1 MKKYL
6 FISRIT
12 IPLILFPMFLFGQE
26 EICLFK
32 SLEDY
37 KNSKCELTSQV
48 FVNKR
53 KDKDIKAYGGSDYVI
68 SSIDN
73 KLFNLIEK
81 YYCFLFK
88 NDSLFVNCKQLG
100 LCSGYAYSEQ
110 IGNNLFIIVPANA
123 KYNTM
128 GQAGAIIVGGVWF
141 GVIGATIAGAAL
153 ESGSNIKYIYY
164 VLDMKNG
171 KTKRLNKRKMRELL
185 LFNEDLVNQY
195 LNEPD
200 SKNADIQRK
209 YLMEYKKSLEQ

>member
-1 MKKYL
+1 M
-6 FISRIT
+6 
-12 IPLILFPMFLFGQE
+12 
-26 EICLFK
+26 
-32 SLEDY
+32 
-37 KNSKCELTSQV
+37 
-48 FVNKR
+48 
-53 KDKDIKAYGGSDYVI
+53 
-68 SSIDN
+68 
-73 KLFNLIEK
+73 
-81 YYCFLFK
+81 FK